1 MAPRKPWHHG
11 LSDQLL
17 YSVGVFMAAPGYGMV
32 VLYCL
37 VNWTLETFLRDIGI
51 VTVLSGVM
59 CGVFAWGQWLDYRR
73 EHADDPR
80 DP

>member
-11 LSDQLL
+11 LSDRLF

-59 CGVFAWGQWLDYRR
+59 CGVFAWGQWLTHRQA
-73 EHADDPR
+73 HANDPR

>member
-11 LSDQLL
+11 LSDRLF

-37 VNWTLETFLRDIGI
+37 VNWTAAPLLEGVGI
-51 VTVLSGVM
+51 VTAISGGV
-59 CGVFAWGQWLDYRR
+59 CAVFAVSQWLDYRR